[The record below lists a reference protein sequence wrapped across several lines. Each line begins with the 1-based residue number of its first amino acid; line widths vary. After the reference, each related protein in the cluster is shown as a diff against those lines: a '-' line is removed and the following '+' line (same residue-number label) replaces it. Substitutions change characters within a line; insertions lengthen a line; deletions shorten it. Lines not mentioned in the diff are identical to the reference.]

1 MINNTQNK
9 NAYIMEIIM
18 AKHGTMKFTGNSK
31 TEYNFTVYSYD
42 TPFHALGAVYIVTNR
57 QKKAQG
63 GHMYS
68 IIYIGETGDLA
79 ERLNGPCKTSCLS
92 KYKKNAIC
100 IYGEDNEQKRLDIES
115 DLLANYS
122 PPCNG

>member
-1 MINNTQNK
+1 
-9 NAYIMEIIM
+9 MEISM
-18 AKHGTMKFTGNSK
+18 AKHGTIKFTGNSK

-42 TPFHALGAVYIVTNR
+42 TLFNALGAVYIVTNR
-57 QKKAQG
+57 QKKVKGG

-79 ERLNGPCKTSCLS
+79 ERLNDPNKASCLS

-115 DLLANYS
+115 DLLGNYS